1 MDAMT
6 KGQRNLLL
14 FLLGVVILF
23 VPIRYVAMN
32 NFEDRKSII
41 SEKDK
46 QQVYYN
52 DLKSKDVNRDQYIK
66 DTENYKKE
74 YQEILDEF
82 PSELYQEN
90 TIMYLQGIKDEYKF
104 DFPSVTMGEEQLF
117 YTLGTGAVGDATL
130 GDGAAATDTTAADT
144 TVADSAAASGDN
156 YNCYSANFPV
166 TYSGSYKDLKDVIDY
181 IQGGDFRMTVD
192 SISIAFDE
200 ETGKYTGEM
209 SFTSY
214 AVNGGDRTTDQ
225 VDVNVQNG
233 KDNIFGNPTKKST
246 ATTTTSSDNAQ

>member
-74 YQEILDEF
+74 YQAILDEF

-130 GDGAAATDTTAADT
+130 GDGAATDTTAADT
-144 TVADSAAASGDN
+144 TAVDGSVASGDN

-200 ETGKYTGEM
+200 ESGKYTGDM

>member
-32 NFEDRKSII
+32 NFEDRKNII

-46 QQVYYN
+46 QQVDYN

-66 DTENYKKE
+66 DTENYKQE
-74 YQEILDEF
+74 YQAILAEF
-82 PSELYQEN
+82 PSEIYQEN

-130 GDGAAATDTTAADT
+130 ADASATTDTTADST
-144 TVADSAAASGDN
+144 TTDETVAAGSDN
-156 YNCYSANFPV
+156 FNCYSASFPV

-200 ETGKYTGEM
+200 ETGNYAGEM
-209 SFTSY
+209 TFTSY

-246 ATTTTSSDNAQ
+246 TTTTTTSENAQ

>member
-32 NFEDRKSII
+32 NFDDRKNII

-52 DLKSKDVNRDQYIK
+52 DLKSKDVNREQYIK
-66 DTENYKKE
+66 DTENYKQE
-74 YQEILDEF
+74 YQAILDEF
-82 PSELYQEN
+82 PSEIYQEN

-130 GDGAAATDTTAADT
+130 GDSSTTTET
-144 TVADSAAASGDN
+144 TVTDGTAVAGSDN

-200 ETGKYTGEM
+200 ETGNYTGDM

-225 VDVNVQNG
+225 VDVNVQKG

-246 ATTTTSSDNAQ
+246 TTTTTTSENAQ